1 MKRGNI
7 ESVTTSDKTFSGIIK
22 LEDAKKYDFFA
33 IGIGDNNNTKIQIYV
48 KNISV
53 HKRNKGNLIVDG
65 AITTDKLAAHAVTAA
80 KINVK
85 DLFAQDITATGTI
98 RGVTLRGS
106 KGEIGGFEINSTRLY
121 SVDSSGTYA
130 AYFGSYDFNKTNA
143 FVAQTKVNGSWVNTL
158 EMRYDGSIISRD
170 KKNTNYRTTIQEGT
184 VTCTGN
190 DGWSTSTT
198 VELRNG
204 EIWFYR
210 NKDSIEASIGFDEH
224 GQNSNSATARVTRIN
239 ASNSGLLLSCQNTP
253 GLYIYKNSLRA
264 WVNLDM
270 NHKSIINSSDER
282 LKTNILPFTSSV
294 LPELGRLGIV
304 SYEWK
309 ETGEQVKAGFTAQNM
324 QSVFPELVEANDAG
338 ILGIKTLEL
347 MPYVVK
353 GVQELTNKT
362 EELQEQIKKVR
373 CQQEGD
379 TISLRAQVSSL
390 QYQLQ
395 QAFNQLAI
403 QAEQIKKLQAEG

>member
-1 MKRGNI
+1 M
-7 ESVTTSDKTFSGIIK
+7 
-22 LEDAKKYDFFA
+22 
-33 IGIGDNNNTKIQIYV
+33 
-48 KNISV
+48 
-53 HKRNKGNLIVDG
+53 
-65 AITTDKLAAHAVTAA
+65 
-80 KINVK
+80 
-85 DLFAQDITATGTI
+85 
-98 RGVTLRGS
+98 
-106 KGEIGGFEINSTRLY
+106 
-121 SVDSSGTYA
+121 DSSGTYA

-143 FVAQTKVNGSWVNTL
+143 FVAQTKVNRNWVNTL
-158 EMRYDGSIISRD
+158 EMRYDGSIISRN
-170 KKNTNYRTTIQEGT
+170 KANTNYKTTIQEGT

-190 DGWSTSTT
+190 DGWSASTT

-210 NKDSIEASIGFDEH
+210 NKDSIEASFGFNEQ
-224 GQNSNSATARVTRIN
+224 GQNSNSATARVTQIN
-239 ASNSGLLLSCQNTP
+239 ASNSGLLLSCQNSP

-282 LKTNILPFTSSV
+282 LKTNILPFTKSV
-294 LPELGRLGIV
+294 LPELSRLGIV
-304 SYEWK
+304 SYAWK

-338 ILGIKTLEL
+338 VLGIKTLEL

-353 GVQELTNKT
+353 GIQELTDKT
-362 EELQEQIKKVR
+362 EDLQEQIKKVR
-373 CQQEGD
+373 CRQEGD

>member
-1 MKRGNI
+1 MP
-7 ESVTTSDKTFSGIIK
+7 D
-22 LEDAKKYDFFA
+22 
-33 IGIGDNNNTKIQIYV
+33 
-48 KNISV
+48 
-53 HKRNKGNLIVDG
+53 
-65 AITTDKLAAHAVTAA
+65 
-80 KINVK
+80 
-85 DLFAQDITATGTI
+85 
-98 RGVTLRGS
+98 
-106 KGEIGGFEINSTRLY
+106 
-121 SVDSSGTYA
+121 
-130 AYFGSYDFNKTNA
+130 
-143 FVAQTKVNGSWVNTL
+143 
-158 EMRYDGSIISRD
+158 
-170 KKNTNYRTTIQEGT
+170 
-184 VTCTGN
+184 
-190 DGWSTSTT
+190 
-198 VELRNG
+198 
-204 EIWFYR
+204 
-210 NKDSIEASIGFDEH
+210 
-224 GQNSNSATARVTRIN
+224 
-239 ASNSGLLLSCQNTP
+239 TP

-403 QAEQIKKLQAEG
+403 QAEQIKKLQVEG

>member
-1 MKRGNI
+1 M
-7 ESVTTSDKTFSGIIK
+7 
-22 LEDAKKYDFFA
+22 
-33 IGIGDNNNTKIQIYV
+33 YV

-53 HKRNKGNLIVDG
+53 HKRSKGNLIVDG
-65 AITTDKLAAHAVTAA
+65 TITTDKLAAQAVTAA

-106 KGEIGGFEINSTRLY
+106 KGEIGGFQINSTRLY